1 MSLKSPNPFA
11 DPAQA
16 ASYDGWFESPMGR
29 LIGRLQGALV
39 ERLAQPRAG
48 ERALDVGTG
57 TGLYALRLAA
67 KGLRVTG
74 CDASEAMLAV
84 AARKGTSVKWCLAEA
99 AHLPFAD
106 GAFDLVLSVTMLE
119 FVPNPL
125 RALEEMLRVTAPGG
139 RLVVAV
145 LNAESAWG
153 RFYRAQARAMETP
166 FRYAHL
172 FTPGEF
178 ASLLRQVRGD
188 ARSVQ
193 WSSSVFFGP
202 SGCAAWAGILLE
214 RLGQWLWKE
223 RGALLV
229 GRIEK

>member
-1 MSLKSPNPFA
+1 MPLSAYNPFA
-11 DPAQA
+11 DPSQA
-16 ASYDGWFESPMGR
+16 AAYDGWFESPLGR

-39 ERLAQPRAG
+39 ERLAQPRPG

-57 TGLYALRLAA
+57 TGLYAVRLDSR
-67 KGLRVTG
+67 GLRVVG

-84 AARKGTSVKWCLAEA
+84 AARKGTAVRWCLAEA
-99 AHLPFAD
+99 EHLPFAD
-106 GAFDLVLSVTMLE
+106 SAFDLVLSVTMLE
-119 FVPNPL
+119 FVPEPR
-125 RALEEMLRVTAPGG
+125 RALEEMYRVTAPGG

-153 RFYRAQARAMETP
+153 RFYRAQAEREETP

-178 ASLLRQVRGD
+178 VSLLRAVHPGGRPP
-188 ARSVQ
+188 R
-193 WSSSVFFGP
+193 WSGSVFFGP
-202 SGCAAWAGILLE
+202 SGRAAWAGTCLE
-214 RLGQWLWKE
+214 RLGQWLWPE

-229 GRIEK
+229 GRVEK